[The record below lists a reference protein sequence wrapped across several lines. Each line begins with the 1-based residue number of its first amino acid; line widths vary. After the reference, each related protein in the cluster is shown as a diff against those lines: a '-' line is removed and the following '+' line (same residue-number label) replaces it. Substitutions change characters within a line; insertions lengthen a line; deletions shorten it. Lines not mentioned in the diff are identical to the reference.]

1 MFNAGVSS
9 SAPVVFD
16 VIDEVIGP
24 LRAEMPQRPSVME
37 FYDPHFEVPPV
48 LAAQEPSEPVDPIA
62 PAEGDAEVAE
72 PSLADEVRQSFGPM
86 LGTTLAE
93 EVEQYT
99 RFVAGMA
106 ALGLAPEGEVTSEA
120 VGLYRVLRGG
130 FIRGVVTGVF
140 PARREPWE
148 VRFFGDADYTT
159 VMTRSGRRAR
169 LRSGLLSALPGWV
182 FDGLPDSPPGP
193 GPAVRIETD
202 HSGLVPSAAW
212 GDLDVIRAAAA
223 RPRRGTVLVDLTVRD
238 AVLAEYPHGAFGLI
252 DNDEGRYQFRAA
264 PRQGGGWTISWTPA
278 TRSTAEDW
286 IVQAVRRHA

>member
-1 MFNAGVSS
+1 MSS

-16 VIDEVIGP
+16 VIDQVIGP
-24 LRAEMPQRPSVME
+24 LRAEVPQRPSVME

-48 LAAQEPSEPVDPIA
+48 LSEQEEPI
-62 PAEGDAEVAE
+62 E
-72 PSLADEVRQSFGPM
+72 PSLADEVRQMFGPT
-86 LGTTLAE
+86 LGTTLSE

-106 ALGLAPEGEVTSEA
+106 ALGLTTDGEVTSEA

-130 FIRGVVTGVF
+130 FIRGLVTGVF
-140 PARREPWE
+140 PARPDPWE

-159 VMTRSGRRAR
+159 VMTKSGRRAR

-182 FDGLPDSPPGP
+182 FDGLPERPPGP

-202 HSGLVPSAAW
+202 RSGLVPSAAW
-212 GDLDVIRAAAA
+212 GELDVIRSAAA
-223 RPRRGTVLVDLTVRD
+223 RPRHGTVLVDLTVRD

-252 DNDEGRYQFRAA
+252 DNDQGRYQFRAA
-264 PRQGGGWTISWTPA
+264 PRPAGGWTITWTPA
-278 TRSTAEDW
+278 TRSTAEAW
-286 IVQAVRRHA
+286 IVEAVRSHA

>member
-16 VIDEVIGP
+16 VIDEVIAP
-24 LRAEMPQRPSVME
+24 LRAEVPERPSVME
-37 FYDPHFEVPPV
+37 FYDPHFKVPPV
-48 LAAQEPSEPVDPIA
+48 LVPGPEPDASPDLPEENR
-62 PAEGDAEVAE
+62 PAELTLAE
-72 PSLADEVRQSFGPM
+72 EVRQSFGPAI
-86 LGTTLAE
+86 GAALAE

-106 ALGLAPEGEVTSEA
+106 ALGLVPEGQVTPEA

-140 PARREPWE
+140 PARPEPWE

-159 VMTRSGRRAR
+159 VMSKLGRRAR

-182 FDGLPDSPPGP
+182 FDGLPDRPPGP

-202 HSGLVPSAAW
+202 DSGLIPSQAW
-212 GDLDVIRAAAA
+212 GNLDVIRSAVA
-223 RPRRGTVLVDLTVRD
+223 RPRLGTVLVDLAVRD
-238 AVLAEYPHGAFGLI
+238 AVLAEYPHGAFGLV
-252 DNDEGRYQFRAA
+252 DNDLGRYQFSAA
-264 PRQGGGWTISWTPA
+264 PRPEGGWAITWAPA
-278 TRSTAEDW
+278 TRGTAEAW
-286 IVQAVRRHA
+286 IVKAVRSHA